1 MIDLKEKRREAR
13 MTQVELAKAVGVV
26 PQHIS
31 NIELGLFNPSVKVA
45 NLFCKSIILQSSSN
59 WYPLILVLYPSE
71 PVLR

>member
-31 NIELGLFNPSVKVA
+31 NIELGLFNPSVKTAMKIARILNFDWV
-45 NLFCKSIILQSSSN
+45 LFFDDKKKCS
-59 WYPLILVLYPSE
+59 
-71 PVLR
+71 